1 MIKKSLGDKI
11 FDFSNLIFLGIIS
24 IVTIFPIY
32 YVVVV
37 SFTDPIEYLQKNMV
51 LFPENWS
58 LASYE
63 YLLSSGAFVQSLGVS
78 TFLTVVGTTC
88 SLVITSSFAYAL
100 SRKKFKG
107 RKFILLLVLFTIL
120 FNPGI
125 IPNYLLVKELGLIN
139 SLWSVI
145 LVSLSNGWFVILMKG
160 FYDSIPDTLVEA
172 ATIDGCNDFTAW
184 IKIILPLSLP
194 SIAAFGLFFAVQ
206 YWNQYFN
213 ALLYLNESSKWPIQ
227 VLLQNMLID
236 ASSSSLGDVDPL
248 LQPPPSETLKMAA
261 VVIAIVPILMIY
273 PFLQKHFAKGVMI
286 GSIKE

>member
-1 MIKKSLGDKI
+1 VKRSISDKT
-11 FDFSNLIFLGIIS
+11 FDYSNIAFLGLTAII
-24 IVTIFPIY
+24 TIFPIY

-37 SFTDPIEYLQKNMV
+37 SFTEPTEFLQKNMV
-51 LFPENWS
+51 LFPDNWS

-63 YLLSSGAFVQSLGVS
+63 YLLSSSAFVQSLGVS
-78 TFLTVVGTTC
+78 TFLTVVGTLC
-88 SLVITSSFAYAL
+88 SLVITSSLAYAL

-107 RKFILLLVLFTIL
+107 RRMILLLVLFTIL

-145 LVSLSNGWFVILMKG
+145 LVSLSNGWFIILMKG

-194 SIAAFGLFFAVQ
+194 SIAAFGLFFAVA

-213 ALLYLNESSKWPIQ
+213 ALLYLNDASKWPIQ

-248 LQPPPSETLKMAA
+248 MQPPPSETLKMAA

>member
-1 MIKKSLGDKI
+1 VKASIGSRI
-11 FDFSNLIFLGIIS
+11 FDIANIIFLGLVALVS
-24 IVTIFPIY
+24 VFPIY
-32 YVVVV
+32 YVFVV
-37 SFTDPIEYLQKNMV
+37 SFTDPTEYLQKSIV

-58 LASYE
+58 LASYK
-63 YLLSSGAFVQSLGVS
+63 YLLSAGSFVQSLGVS
-78 TFLTVVGTTC
+78 SFLAVVGTVC
-88 SLVITSSFAYAL
+88 SLVITSSLAYAL

-107 RKFILLLVLFTIL
+107 RKYILILVLFTIL

-125 IPNYLLVKELGLIN
+125 IPNYLLVRELGLLD

-160 FYDSIPDTLVEA
+160 FYDSVPETLVEA

-184 IKIILPLSLP
+184 IRIVLPLSLP
-194 SIAAFGLFFAVQ
+194 AIAAFGLFFAVA

-213 ALLYLNESSKWPIQ
+213 ALLYLNDASKWPIQ

-248 LQPPPSETLKMAA
+248 MQPPPSETLKMAA
-261 VVIAIVPILMIY
+261 VIIAIVPILMVY

>member
-1 MIKKSLGDKI
+1 MKASLGNRI
-11 FDFSNLIFLGIIS
+11 FDIANIIFLGLVALVS
-24 IVTIFPIY
+24 AFPIY
-32 YVVVV
+32 YVFIV
-37 SFTDPIEYLQKNMV
+37 SFTEPAEFLQKSIV

-58 LASYE
+58 LASYK
-63 YLLSSGAFVQSLGVS
+63 YLLSAGSFVQSLGVS
-78 TFLTVVGTTC
+78 SFLAVVGTVC
-88 SLVITSSFAYAL
+88 SLVITSSLAYAL

-125 IPNYLLVKELGLIN
+125 IPNYLLVRELGLID

-160 FYDSIPDTLVEA
+160 FYDSIPETLVEA

-184 IKIILPLSLP
+184 IRIVLPLSLP
-194 SIAAFGLFFAVQ
+194 AIAAFGLFFAVA

-213 ALLYLNESSKWPIQ
+213 ALLYLNDASKWPIQ

-236 ASSSSLGDVDPL
+236 SSSSSLGDVDPL
-248 LQPPPSETLKMAA
+248 MQPPPSETLKMAA
-261 VVIAIVPILMIY
+261 VIIAIVPILMVY

>member
-1 MIKKSLGDKI
+1 VKASIGSRI
-11 FDFSNLIFLGIIS
+11 FDIANIIFLGLVALVS
-24 IVTIFPIY
+24 VFPIY
-32 YVVVV
+32 YVFVV
-37 SFTDPIEYLQKNMV
+37 SFTDPTEYLQKSIV

-58 LASYE
+58 LASYK
-63 YLLSSGAFVQSLGVS
+63 YLLSAGSFVRSLGVS
-78 TFLTVVGTTC
+78 SFLAVVGTVC
-88 SLVITSSFAYAL
+88 SLVITSSLAYAL

-107 RKFILLLVLFTIL
+107 RKYILILVLFTIL

-125 IPNYLLVKELGLIN
+125 IPNYLLVRELGLLD

-160 FYDSIPDTLVEA
+160 FYDSVPETLVEA

-184 IKIILPLSLP
+184 IRIVLPLSLP
-194 SIAAFGLFFAVQ
+194 AIAAFGLFFAVA

-213 ALLYLNESSKWPIQ
+213 ALLYLNDASKWPIQ

-248 LQPPPSETLKMAA
+248 MQPPPSETLKMAA
-261 VVIAIVPILMIY
+261 VIIAIVPILMVY